1 MTTGTVGDSYHIHLQ
16 VKCLKKSMKLIFL
29 SVASLIAVL
38 KVSKESTNDLAVTK
52 EQKRNRKDSISR
64 AMGLLLG
71 FLDNLLPSLANHNEG
86 ECRKSFASFNLA
98 LTCDS

>member
-71 FLDNLLPSLANHNEG
+71 FRQP
-86 ECRKSFASFNLA
+86 FAVVS
-98 LTCDS
+98 